1 VSDSD
6 FQRVFSVSKK
16 ETLMIIKQIENDKT
30 FILDSKRLKNYEE
43 LNKMIE
49 IETW

>member
-1 VSDSD
+1 MNDSD
-6 FQRVFSVSKK
+6 FQRVFCVSNK
-16 ETLMIIKQIENDKT
+16 ETLMFIKQIENDKT

-43 LNKMIE
+43 LKKMIE

>member
-1 VSDSD
+1 MRDSD

-30 FILDSKRLKNYEE
+30 FILDSKRLKKYKE
-43 LNKMIE
+43 LKKMIE

>member
-6 FQRVFSVSKK
+6 FQRVFRVSKK

-43 LNKMIE
+43 LKKMIE
-49 IETW
+49 IKMW